1 MNGISAEELMDCWE
15 AAGSTHNAGILS
27 RLWASVPPEM
37 RLARLS
43 ADTVPGRYRGGFAG
57 DGKAYPVVDVSGLPG
72 PMRQELTWCV
82 FRIIELGGRVQMPGT
97 VMLARRLT
105 EITADRGAAA
115 PRSLMEW
122 PARTWLQQIPLAV
135 HRRRGKLPAPSSLTQ
150 MRQVLLRFLWLLDL
164 AYDTRPW
171 WQRESWHPV
180 EDPRI
185 PVREHEPQ
193 GRQAIHFH
201 RITALWLRRAAQ
213 WHGKVALETG
223 TLRWSTLNQR
233 VFALTV
239 LDAFLAGRGI
249 SQPRLDADPAR
260 VRQLAQDFLGHV
272 RASRAT
278 RGPTK
283 GQRVSPAHAK
293 TVLVHAEQ
301 FYLFMHDH
309 KDAAAAA
316 TGEPG
321 WRELGAGHAG
331 FYRTRELPRP
341 ARRDPG
347 LDIIDDTAMTKIMAG
362 IGQLGDPAGD
372 GGLDDPQAMRI
383 MMLQARLGRRISEI
397 LLLDP
402 DPLLTLAADPA
413 AAPEPG
419 AMVARLRYQQTKI
432 DGAPDTIL
440 VDAEVVSII
449 RAQQEWAATWLH
461 EHAAPGVRPRY
472 LFLGMLFNRNA
483 DRPYVSATL
492 HRGLTELAQRL
503 DIRDSTGRLID
514 FQRTH
519 RFRHTRA
526 TSLLNAGVPI
536 HVVQRYLG
544 HLSPAM
550 TMHYAQTLA
559 ETHEA
564 EFLRYRKLTADG
576 RELEIGVRDLY
587 DMLQLDQRTDRILPN
602 GWCLLPPRQSCDR
615 GNACLTCDKFATDAS
630 FLPELQQQND
640 RTLRLIDQR
649 QQAFCARTG
658 TPMSEDNIWLQ
669 GRRREA
675 ASLEAI
681 ITTLQRHPETESGP
695 DPAATPGAPV
705 PGQAVRGAGV
715 AARTAQAA
723 ARATRPGTSRAPA

>member
-1 MNGISAEELMDCWE
+1 MPVNGISAEELMDCWE
-15 AAGSTHNAGILS
+15 AAGCGYDAGILS

-37 RLARLS
+37 RLPRLS
-43 ADTVPGRYRGGFAG
+43 ADTVPGRYRGGFAEG
-57 DGKAYPVVDVSGLPG
+57 GRSREVVDVSALPG
-72 PMRQELTWCV
+72 PMRQEVTWCM

-97 VMLARRLT
+97 VMLVRRLT
-105 EITADRGAAA
+105 EITAADGAGAV
-115 PRSLMEW
+115 RSLMDL

-135 HRRRGKLPAPSSLTQ
+135 HRRRGKLPAPSSITQ
-150 MRQVLLRFLWLLDL
+150 MRQVLLRFAWLLDL

-180 EDPRI
+180 EDPRV
-185 PVREHEPQ
+185 PVRQHEPL

-201 RITALWLRRAAQ
+201 RITAPWLHRAAQ

-223 TLRWSTLNQR
+223 LLRWSTLNQR

-249 SQPRLDADPAR
+249 SEPRLAADPAG
-260 VRQLAQDFLGHV
+260 VRQLMQDFLGHV
-272 RASRAT
+272 RASRAS

-283 GQRVSPAHAK
+283 GQPVSAAHAK

-309 KDAAAAA
+309 QDTAAAA

-331 FYRTRELPRP
+331 FYRNRELPRP
-341 ARRDPG
+341 ARRDPA
-347 LDIIDDTAMTKIMAG
+347 LDIIDDTAMAKIMAG
-362 IGQLGDPAGD
+362 IGQLGEPAGG

-383 MMLQARLGRRISEI
+383 MMLQARLGRRINEI
-397 LLLDP
+397 LMLDA
-402 DPLLTLAADPA
+402 DPLLPLATSPQ

-419 AMVARLRYQQTKI
+419 AMTARLRYQQTKI

-440 VDAEVVSII
+440 VDAEIVAII
-449 RAQQEWAATWLH
+449 RAQQEWAATWLD
-461 EHAAPGVRPRY
+461 ERAAPGARPRY
-472 LFLGMLFNRNA
+472 LFLGLLFNRNA
-483 DRPYVSATL
+483 DRPYVAATL
-492 HRGLTELAQRL
+492 HKALTELARQL
-503 DIRDSTGRLID
+503 DIRDSAGRLVD
-514 FQRTH
+514 FRRTH

-526 TSLLNAGVPI
+526 TGLLNAGVPI

-576 RELEIGVRDLY
+576 RDLEIGARDLY
-587 DMLQLDQRTDRILPN
+587 DMLQLDQRTDRVLPN

-615 GNACLTCDKFATDAS
+615 GNACLTCDKFATDAT
-630 FLPELQQQND
+630 FLPELRAQKD
-640 RTLRLIDQR
+640 RTLALIDTR
-649 QQAFCARTG
+649 QAAFTTRTG
-658 TPMSEDNIWLQ
+658 APMTPGNVWLE
-669 GRRREA
+669 GRQREA
-675 ASLEAI
+675 AALDAI
-681 ITTLQRHPETESGP
+681 ITTLDARPETAGH
-695 DPAATPGAPV
+695 
-705 PGQAVRGAGV
+705 GQPSAIRSAGV
-715 AARTAQAA
+715 PARTDTAITRQEGRH
-723 ARATRPGTSRAPA
+723 AR

>member
-15 AAGSTHNAGILS
+15 ASGSGYDAGILS

-37 RLARLS
+37 RLPRLS
-43 ADTVPGRYRGGFAG
+43 ADAVPGRYRGGFAG
-57 DGKAYPVVDVSGLPG
+57 DGRSYPLVDVGGLPG
-72 PMRQELTWCV
+72 PMRQEMTWCM

-105 EITADRGAAA
+105 EITADHRAGTL
-115 PRSLMEW
+115 RSLMDL

-135 HRRRGKLPAPSSLTQ
+135 HRRRGKLPAPSSVTQ

-185 PVREHEPQ
+185 PVREHEPL

-201 RITALWLRRAAQ
+201 RITAPWLRRGAQ

-223 TLRWSTLNQR
+223 LLRWSTLNQR

-239 LDAFLAGRGI
+239 LDAFLAGCGI
-249 SQPRLDADPAR
+249 TEPRLDADPAR
-260 VRQLAQDFLGHV
+260 VRQLMQDFLGHV

-283 GQRVSPAHAK
+283 GQRVSAAHAK

-309 KDAAAAA
+309 QDTAAAA

-321 WRELGAGHAG
+321 WAGLGAGHAG
-331 FYRTRELPRP
+331 FYRNRELPRP
-341 ARRDPG
+341 ARRDPA
-347 LDIIDDTAMTKIMAG
+347 LDIIEDTAMAEIMAG
-362 IGQLGDPAGD
+362 IGQLGEPSG
-372 GGLDDPQAMRI
+372 GGLGDPQAMRI
-383 MMLQARLGRRISEI
+383 MMLQARLGRRINEI
-397 LLLDP
+397 LMLDP
-402 DPLLTLAADPA
+402 HPLLPLAAGPA

-419 AMVARLRYQQTKI
+419 AMTARLRYQQTKI

-440 VDAEVVSII
+440 VDAEVVAII
-449 RAQQEWAATWLH
+449 RAQQQWAATWLR
-461 EHAAPGVRPRY
+461 ERAAPGARPRY
-472 LFLGMLFNRNA
+472 LFLGLLFNRNA
-483 DRPYVSATL
+483 DRPYVAATL
-492 HRGLTELAQRL
+492 HRVLTELARRL
-503 DIRDSTGRLID
+503 DIRDSAGRLVD
-514 FQRTH
+514 FRRTH

-576 RELEIGVRDLY
+576 RDLEIGARDLY

-615 GNACLTCDKFATDAS
+615 GNACLTCDKFATDAT
-630 FLPELQQQND
+630 FLPELRAQKD
-640 RTLRLIDQR
+640 RTLALIDTR
-649 QQAFCARTG
+649 QAAFTARTG
-658 TPMSEDNIWLQ
+658 APMTPGNVWLQ
-669 GRRREA
+669 GRQREA
-675 ASLEAI
+675 AALDAI
-681 ITTLQRHPETESGP
+681 ITTLEARPET
-695 DPAATPGAPV
+695 AAH
-705 PGQAVRGAGV
+705 GQPSAIRGAGV
-715 AARTAQAA
+715 PARTGTAI
-723 ARATRPGTSRAPA
+723 ARQEGRHAR